1 MTESSSTPPEAP
13 KPGLRDLLRNQNFRW
28 LWLGQI
34 ISNYG
39 DSLASLALLIL
50 INKLTGSTAA
60 LATVA
65 ILMALPQVTIGMV
78 AGVFVDRWNRKTTMI
93 VSDMLRGVVVLGLV
107 LVRNPEDVW
116 ILYALTL
123 VQATVGVFFS
133 PARMALLANIV
144 EADELLAANS
154 IAQTSRIL
162 FGLLGTAS
170 AGVIIGLWSD
180 FAIIFVLDAI
190 TFFVSAIFTWR
201 VIAPASGGKQ
211 APASVRVIYDEL
223 MTGVRIIFTSR
234 ALTGILVSAAIVM
247 LGLGAVNVLFVP
259 LLINELGL
267 PETWFGA
274 IETAQVAGMV
284 LGGTL
289 TAALAMRLQP
299 TRIIS
304 LGLIVVGAGIG
315 AIAAVTHV
323 WHIMLLLFPIGLA
336 MTPINAAIATLA
348 QILVSDDLRG
358 RIGAAMQ
365 TMVGA
370 ANITS
375 MALAGVL
382 AEIIGVRNVFLLA
395 GLLAAF
401 AGIIAIPIFGKGS
414 VSAAEVIE
422 A

>member
-1 MTESSSTPPEAP
+1 MNETSQPSPEAR
-13 KPGLRDLLRNQNFRW
+13 KPGLRDLLRNRNFRW
-28 LWLGQI
+28 LWLGQV

-39 DSLASLALLIL
+39 DSLTGLALLIL

-65 ILMALPQVTIGMV
+65 ILMALPQVTIGML
-78 AGVFVDRWNRKTTMI
+78 AGVFVDRWSRKMTMI
-93 VSDMLRGVVVLGLV
+93 VSDVLRGVIVLGLV

-123 VQATVGVFFS
+123 MQATVGVFFS

-170 AGVIIGLWSD
+170 AGVIIGLWND
-180 FAIIFVLDAI
+180 FAIIFVIDAI
-190 TFFVSAIFTWR
+190 TFFLSALFTWR
-201 VIAPASGGKQ
+201 VIAPQFVKSQVQAS
-211 APASVRVIYDEL
+211 ARVIFDEL
-223 MTGVRIIFTSR
+223 MVGIRIIFTSR
-234 ALTGILVSAAIVM
+234 ALIGILVSAAIVM

-259 LLINELGL
+259 LLINELGM

-274 IETAQVAGMV
+274 IEAAQVAGMV
-284 LGGTL
+284 LGGAL
-289 TAALAMRLQP
+289 TAALAARLQP
-299 TRIIS
+299 SRIIS

-315 AIAAVTHV
+315 AIAGVTQV

-336 MTPINAAIATLA
+336 MTPVNAAIGTLA
-348 QILVSDDLRG
+348 QTLVSDELRG
-358 RIGAAMQ
+358 RIGAALQ
-365 TMVGA
+365 TMIGV

-382 AEIIGVRNVFLLA
+382 AGIVGVRNVFLLA
-395 GLLAAF
+395 GVLAAI
-401 AGIIAIPIFGKGS
+401 AGIIAIPVFGKQPATAPEI
-414 VSAAEVIE
+414 VE